1 MGIRDRAK
9 AYYTPALASDEDM
22 SKHVTQAIKPAL
34 ASLADKLD
42 ASEWN
47 KDAIAAAIKATLA
60 EHVLK
65 MPQLAMPVR
74 VLMLGTPNTPSVDAM
89 LALFDKK
96 NVVSKLK
103 EA

>member
-1 MGIRDRAK
+1 
-9 AYYTPALASDEDM
+9 
-22 SKHVTQAIKPAL
+22 
-34 ASLADKLD
+34 
-42 ASEWN
+42 
-47 KDAIAAAIKATLA
+47 
-60 EHVLK
+60 